1 MTNEE
6 QEVIYAAIKWYKE
19 VLRQRD
25 KLSKA
30 ETKLFYCI
38 SLLENSQVTKLP
50 SNELYDE
57 RNTTPVPSI
66 LMGDLLKRSK
76 DKDGN

>member
-6 QEVIYAAIKWYKE
+6 QEVIYAALRWYKE

-25 KLSKA
+25 KLSPA
-30 ETKLFYCI
+30 ETKLFYCV

-50 SNELYDE
+50 SNELYNE

-66 LMGDLLKRSK
+66 LMEELLKKSK
-76 DKDGN
+76 D